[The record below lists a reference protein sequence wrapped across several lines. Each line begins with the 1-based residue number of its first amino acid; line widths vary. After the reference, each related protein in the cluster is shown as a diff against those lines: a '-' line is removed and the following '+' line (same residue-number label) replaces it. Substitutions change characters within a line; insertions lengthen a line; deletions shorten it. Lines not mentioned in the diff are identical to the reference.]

1 MLGDYEAEINV
12 YFFRYEKV
20 FVTDQTEGLNTRKS
34 VDPKD
39 EDEGRP
45 KITKGPKF
53 LKPTSVEKPRVEE
66 EATECRQAEP
76 LLEHKRRWNARRT

>member
-66 EATECRQAEP
+66 
-76 LLEHKRRWNARRT
+76 RRRNADRLNLYSSTREDGMLV

>member
-1 MLGDYEAEINV
+1 M
-12 YFFRYEKV
+12 EKGLTNLIEGV
-20 FVTDQTEGLNTRKS
+20 RIWTILAVLLQTEGLNTRKS

-53 LKPTSVEKPRVEE
+53 LKPKSVEKPRVEE
-66 EATECRQAEP
+66 
-76 LLEHKRRWNARRT
+76 RRRNADRLNLYSSTREDGMLV